1 MKILSS
7 MDSVLSSMDG
17 KSHIFVKN
25 EVRTKREALEEIER
39 LKKQFMDI
47 AVSNGNYIQALKE
60 KHARDIMGYQAQVNC
75 MRREN
80 TEEIERIKSEYAA
93 ADKIT
98 LLIRE
103 IIHEIKEPKP

>member
-1 MKILSS
+1 

-60 KHARDIMGYQAQVNC
+60 KHGSEIMGYQVKINC
-75 MRREN
+75 MGAAH
-80 TEEIERIKSEYAA
+80 TEEIERLKSEYSAA
-93 ADKIT
+93 GKISE
-98 LLIRE
+98 LAFE
-103 IIHEIKEPKP
+103 IIHEIRRVEKV